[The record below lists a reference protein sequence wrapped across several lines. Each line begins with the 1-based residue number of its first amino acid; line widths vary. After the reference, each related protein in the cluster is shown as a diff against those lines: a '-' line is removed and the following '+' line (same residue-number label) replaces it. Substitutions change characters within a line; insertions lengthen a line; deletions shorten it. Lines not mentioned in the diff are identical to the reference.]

1 MLNKDKIQGV
11 DISINYCGLKLQSPY
26 ILASGPLSFSAE
38 GMIKAHEYGVGA
50 VVTKTIRMGRAINP
64 VNHIAKVGGG
74 NTLLNC
80 EKWADTDK
88 DLWCEREIPMAKEA
102 GVTVIASVGHTLA
115 EAKLIVKDVERAGA
129 DMIELVSYEV
139 ETMLPMLEYTLQN
152 VNVPVICKLG
162 GGWSNHAEVAK
173 KCIELGASGIC
184 AIDSIGPAL
193 KIDIE
198 KASPELQSENGYG
211 WLTGSAIRPFSVRI
225 NSEIARQNPGFTGL
239 YGTGGCMSVDDTIE
253 FLMVGSNAVGVCSVG
268 ILNGIE
274 YIEKMCY
281 GLSKRVA
288 ELGYDSLDEV
298 VGAALPSF
306 RNTEL
311 VTRLDFTFT
320 ANGTEEKEFKD
331 KCIKCNKCVK
341 VCSYDARDLSFPIMT
356 VDSELCRDCG
366 VCVSVCPTGAL
377 TATFA
382 EQTAEDRLREVES
395 NEFYDKVARE
405 NM

>member
-1 MLNKDKIQGV
+1 MLDKNKIQGV
-11 DISINYCGLKLQSPY
+11 DISIEYCGLRLQSPY

-88 DLWCEREIPMAKEA
+88 DLWCEREIPLAKEA

-115 EAKLIVKDVERAGA
+115 EAKLIVKDVEKAGA

-139 ETMLPMLEYTLQN
+139 ETMLPMLEYTLEN

-173 KCIELGASGIC
+173 KCIEMGASGIC

-211 WLTGSAIRPFSVRI
+211 WLTGAAIRPFSVRI
-225 NSEIARQNPGFTGL
+225 NSEIARQNPEFKGL
-239 YGTGGCMSVDDTIE
+239 YGTGGCMSVDDSIE
-253 FLMVGSNAVGVCSVG
+253 FLMVGSNAIGVCSVG

-281 GLSKRVA
+281 GLSSRIK
-288 ELGYDSLDEV
+288 ELGYDSIEEV
-298 VGAALPSF
+298 VGVALPKF
-306 RNTEL
+306 RNEEL
-311 VTRLDFTFT
+311 ITRLDFNFT
-320 ANGTEEKEFKD
+320 PTGTEEKAFKN
-331 KCIKCNKCVK
+331 KCITCNKCVK
-341 VCSYDARDLSFPIMT
+341 VCSYDARTLEYPVMSVDT
-356 VDSELCRDCG
+356 VLCRDCG
-366 VCVSVCPTGAL
+366 VCVSVCPTHAL
-377 TATFA
+377 TAEFA
-382 EQTAEDRLREVES
+382 AQSAEDIRDTIES
-395 NEFYDKVARE
+395 KAFSQIVARE

>member
-64 VNHIAKVGGG
+64 VNHITKVSGG

-88 DLWCEREIPMAKEA
+88 ELWCSREIPMAKEA

-115 EAKLIVKDVERAGA
+115 EAKLIVKDVEEAGA

-139 ETMLPMLEYTLQN
+139 ETMLPMLEYTLKT
-152 VNVPVICKLG
+152 VSVPVICKLG
-162 GGWSNHAEVAK
+162 GGWSHHAEVAK
-173 KCIELGASGIC
+173 KCIEMGANGIC

-225 NSEIARQNPGFTGL
+225 NSEIARENPEFKGL

-274 YIEKMCY
+274 YIERMCY
-281 GLSKRVA
+281 GLSKRVY
-288 ELGYDSLDEV
+288 ELGYESLDQV
-298 VGAALPSF
+298 IGAALPKF
-306 RNTEL
+306 KNTEL
-311 VTRLDFTFT
+311 ITRLDFNFT
-320 ANGTEEKEFKD
+320 AHGTLDKDFKN

-341 VCSYDARDLSFPIMT
+341 VCSYDARVLEFPVMT

-366 VCVSVCPTGAL
+366 VCVSVCPTASL
-377 TATFA
+377 TAEFA
-382 EQTAEDRLREVES
+382 DQTETDISKANES
-395 NEFYDKVARE
+395 LEFYNIVARE